1 MQVPPEIAF
10 RHIEATDDLKE
21 LILDGIDKLETIYPD
36 LISCRTVVAD
46 DTPDQRSGNAY
57 RVRLDLSIPGQ
68 TLIVD
73 KNDPPSDAPR
83 TVHQAIHDAFEVAGR
98 RLKKAKDIQQG
109 DVKPR
114 SLPPHGRITAL
125 LRDETG
131 VRYGFLESRD
141 GRRIYFHEEALVEV
155 EYESLA
161 IGDEVRFAAAEGDEG
176 LQASTVAPIRTEE
189 VGPVQEK
196 ELPLHPPGS

>member
-10 RHIEATDDLKE
+10 RNVEARDELKD
-21 LILDGIDKLETIYPD
+21 LILDGIGKLEEIHPG

-46 DTPDQRSGNAY
+46 ETPDQRTGNVY

-73 KNDPPSDAPR
+73 RNDPPSDAPR
-83 TVHQAIHDAFEVAGR
+83 TVRQAILDAFEVAGR
-98 RLKKAKDIQQG
+98 RLKKAKEIQRG

-114 SLPPHGRITAL
+114 SLPPHGRVTAL

-155 EYESLA
+155 DYESLE
-161 IGDEVRFAAAEGDEG
+161 IGDEVRFAAAEGDDG
-176 LQASTVAPIRTEE
+176 LQASTVAPIHPEN

-196 ELPLHPPGS
+196 ELPLHPPGA

>member
-10 RHIEATDDLKE
+10 RNVEATDDLKE
-21 LILDGIDKLETIYPD
+21 LILAGIDKLEDIYPD

-46 DTPDQRSGNAY
+46 DTPDQRTGNAF
-57 RVRLDLSIPGQ
+57 RVRLDLSIPGH

-73 KNDPPSDAPR
+73 RSDPPSDAPR
-83 TVHQAIHDAFEVAGR
+83 TVHQAIHDAFEVAER
-98 RLKKAKDIQQG
+98 RLKKAKDIQRG

-125 LRDETG
+125 LQDETG
-131 VRYGFLESRD
+131 VRYGFLESRE
-141 GRRIYFHEEALVEV
+141 GRRIYFQEGALVELDF
-155 EYESLA
+155 ESLEV
-161 IGDEVRFAAAEGDEG
+161 GDEVRFAAADGDDG
-176 LQASTVAPIRTEE
+176 LQASTIASIHPED

-196 ELPLHPPGS
+196 ELPLHPPAG